1 MFSVWDSIVDLG
13 NKSTLKITRSTFMT
27 SVKNK
32 KIILFVY
39 CLFEAVLLFSLT
51 KREPAW
57 FRDYKT
63 MYRSSEYIAQIG
75 MASSEEH
82 AITDAITQIARYF
95 NTQVD
100 STLTTHMQKTV
111 NDDEVIFDL
120 KNMINDSKIKSQE
133 NLFALEYTEVYY
145 SKSEKMYYCLA
156 YINRDYAWSVYQ
168 PQIEMAKE
176 LFYSFYNKAQ
186 SSTESFSKF
195 FFFNQS
201 QKASKDFIEKL
212 NYARLLHPKKEALY
226 KADRDV
232 IASIPLAI
240 KEQAGDAT
248 IALSI
253 NDDYGKTLET
263 AIKKV
268 FSNEGFI
275 LGKNGKYKLSV
286 IVEPNIEGENP
297 LAISPSVSL
306 ELTNIDGRVFYSYAY
321 QYEEKTIAYGL
332 DTAKKR
338 VYPKIAEILT
348 NNISTD
354 LQKNF
359 EY

>member
-1 MFSVWDSIVDLG
+1 M
-13 NKSTLKITRSTFMT
+13 
-27 SVKNK
+27 KNK
-32 KIILFVY
+32 KNILIIF
-39 CLFEAVLLFSLT
+39 CLFETVLLFSLT
-51 KREPAW
+51 KREPTW
-57 FRDYKT
+57 FRDYKA
-63 MYRSSEYIAQIG
+63 MYPSSDYIAQIG

-111 NDDEVIFDL
+111 NDGEVIFDL
-120 KNMINDSKIKSQE
+120 KNMINDSKIKSQQ

-156 YINRDYAWSVYQ
+156 YINRDYAWSIYS
-168 PQIEMAKE
+168 PEIEMAKE

-195 FFFNQS
+195 FLYNQAL
-201 QKASKDFIEKL
+201 KASKEFLAKL

-226 KADRDV
+226 KADRDT

-240 KEQAGDAT
+240 KEQVGNAT
-248 IALSI
+248 IILSI
-253 NDDYGKTLET
+253 TDDYGKTLET

-268 FSNEGFI
+268 FSDEGFI
-275 LGKNGKYKLSV
+275 FGKTGKYQLIV
-286 IVEPNIEGENP
+286 TVEPNIEGEDP
-297 LAISPSVSL
+297 LTIYPSVSL
-306 ELTNIDGRVFYSYAY
+306 ELTNSAGKVFYSYNY
-321 QYEEKTIAYGL
+321 QCEEKTIAYSL

-338 VYPKIAEILT
+338 IYPKIAEILVQEV
-348 NNISTD
+348 SSD
-354 LQKNF
+354 LQKAF